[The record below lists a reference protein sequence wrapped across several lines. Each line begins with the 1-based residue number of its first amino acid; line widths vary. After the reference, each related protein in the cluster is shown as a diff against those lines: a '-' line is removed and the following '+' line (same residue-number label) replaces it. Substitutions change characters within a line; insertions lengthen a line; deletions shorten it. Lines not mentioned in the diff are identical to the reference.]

1 MSNARWDNNNFDD
14 DEDRSPKKMM
24 QPGQPV
30 EKWQRLMRPLFVFL
44 LCLLAVAGVV
54 ELSMLIYDQ
63 AYAAAGINGAL
74 FLLMTVLGGVG
85 AALRRRPF
93 LIGFVAAA
101 LVWAAWALFHLLL
114 VLNVIQIG
122 GLSQNTAFMG
132 VANVDYLYPP
142 SKPASATV
150 SAKATATALA
160 TTRARDTSAATGTVA
175 VSILTTSTG
184 ASIVPSTESA
194 QPATDAAQPIPSP
207 SEAVNVPVST
217 TSSSNVPVAT
227 TTELSPPVRRDDATE
242 TATKRLETQTVTA
255 TTTLRATSAD
265 QSSNGGTMLV
275 VIALSI
281 AYGIQALA
289 SIFAAICALLIPT
302 AIPKSSYDSREE
314 SMSMSAAGDGA
325 GTDPYEFK
333 RGRAYGQGAAPVG
346 ALELASNEN
355 GKTLLVP
362 DQSAVVG
369 PVDILSPSTH
379 GRSITAA
386 VASAGRTIPVSSERP
401 GYTNVSGRPP
411 RREIVD
417 SPKSEYPA
425 ASSTFEA
432 SPYTPPAAGRPADG
446 ANRSARLAAPTT
458 VRQGPSAASVA
469 AAAAAGGVAKKYV
482 AGPHNAPA
490 ENPALKGRA
499 SVYSVYTVASSKNRP
514 DSETLDEDE
523 SSKSSGGFATGA
535 SKYRGAGR
543 GISTSPVINRAD
555 SSKEPKVRCKFCGEK
570 MPLSTSTSH
579 NCPAKPVAKS
589 TAPAVEAKPLLAA
602 PEEPVGRPRRER
614 GASVV
619 ASRAREQSR
628 PREEPV
634 MEKLDGKK
642 VKAVK
647 RFVPQMDDELSL
659 EVGDTV
665 FVEESFGDG
674 WAYGTNEITD
684 ERGAFPLNSVS
695 RSAKSEKNRVQS
707 IYEMVLSR
715 PFAAYTRFVKRN
727 PLGSQCL
734 VAGLLWCAGDILS
747 QKISHSQQ
755 PPNEHK
761 TITGP
766 ETSKTNHHIDWKR
779 VGIMSSY
786 GFFIAGPL
794 YTVWYKTL
802 DRVVA
807 PLLTSGLSKLAAR
820 NGGGAMTVSKKSM
833 ALQVAVA
840 KVAADNFIFEPPYL
854 SLFFLSTHTMSGTP
868 LRESVEHL
876 KADFWPTYVTDVLV
890 WTPIQF
896 INFLFVPVHF
906 QPQFVNAFNIG
917 WNAFLS
923 YVKHEGS
930 HYHAESTSQ
939 AVALTG
945 PSE

>member
-1 MSNARWDNNNFDD
+1 MNLLARPACTNGVTPKKKETVSNLILEMSNARWDNNNFDD
-14 DEDRSPKKMM
+14 DDDQPPEKMM
-24 QPGQPV
+24 QRGQPV

-74 FLLMTVLGGVG
+74 FLLTTVLGGVG
-85 AALRRRPF
+85 AALRRRP
-93 LIGFVAAA
+93 LLVGFVAAA

-132 VANVDYLYPP
+132 VANVNFLYPP

-175 VSILTTSTG
+175 VSTSATSTG
-184 ASIVPSTESA
+184 ASIVPSTDGA
-194 QPATDAAQPIPSP
+194 QPTTDAAQPIPSP
-207 SEAVNVPVST
+207 SEALNVPVST
-217 TSSSNVPVAT
+217 TFSSNVPVAT
-227 TTELSPPVRRDDATE
+227 TTESSPPVRRDDATE

-255 TTTLRATSAD
+255 TATLGATSAD

-289 SIFAAICALLIPT
+289 SIFTAICALLIPT

-314 SMSMSAAGDGA
+314 SMSMSAAGDDA
-325 GTDPYEFK
+325 GTDPYEYK
-333 RGRAYGQGAAPVG
+333 RGRAYGQGVPPVG
-346 ALELASNEN
+346 ALELASNET
-355 GKTLLVP
+355 GKNALIVP
-362 DQSAVVG
+362 DQNAVVG

-401 GYTNVSGRPP
+401 GYSNVSGRPP

-417 SPKSEYPA
+417 SPKSEYPT

-458 VRQGPSAASVA
+458 VRQGASAASVA

-707 IYEMVLSR
+707 IYGVSR
-715 PFAAYTRFVKRN
+715 RR
-727 PLGSQCL
+727 
-734 VAGLLWCAGDILS
+734 
-747 QKISHSQQ
+747 
-755 PPNEHK
+755 
-761 TITGP
+761 
-766 ETSKTNHHIDWKR
+766 
-779 VGIMSSY
+779 
-786 GFFIAGPL
+786 
-794 YTVWYKTL
+794 
-802 DRVVA
+802 
-807 PLLTSGLSKLAAR
+807 
-820 NGGGAMTVSKKSM
+820 
-833 ALQVAVA
+833 
-840 KVAADNFIFEPPYL
+840 
-854 SLFFLSTHTMSGTP
+854 
-868 LRESVEHL
+868 
-876 KADFWPTYVTDVLV
+876 
-890 WTPIQF
+890 
-896 INFLFVPVHF
+896 
-906 QPQFVNAFNIG
+906 
-917 WNAFLS
+917 
-923 YVKHEGS
+923 
-930 HYHAESTSQ
+930 
-939 AVALTG
+939 
-945 PSE
+945 

>member
-1 MSNARWDNNNFDD
+1 MNLLAGPACTKGVIQKKKEETVSNLIEEMSNAPRWDNNNFDD
-14 DEDRSPKKMM
+14 DDDQSPKKMM
-24 QPGQPV
+24 RGRQPV

-74 FLLMTVLGGVG
+74 FLVTTVLGGVG
-85 AALRRRPF
+85 AALRRRP
-93 LIGFVAAA
+93 LLLGFVAAA

-132 VANVDYLYPP
+132 VANVDFLYPP
-142 SKPASATV
+142 SKSASATV
-150 SAKATATALA
+150 SATAMATAIA

-175 VSILTTSTG
+175 VSSTSATLTG
-184 ASIVPSTESA
+184 ASIVPSTEAA
-194 QPATDAAQPIPSP
+194 QPTTDAAQPIPSP
-207 SEAVNVPVST
+207 SEALNVPAST
-217 TSSSNVPVAT
+217 TSSSNVPVAI
-227 TTELSPPVRRDDATE
+227 TTELSPPVRRDDATA
-242 TATKRLETQTVTA
+242 TGTKRLETQTATA
-255 TTTLRATSAD
+255 TTTQRAASAD

-302 AIPKSSYDSREE
+302 AIPKSSYDTREE
-314 SMSMSAAGDGA
+314 SMSMSAAGNGTEHT
-325 GTDPYEFK
+325 GTDPYEYK
-333 RGRAYGQGAAPVG
+333 RGRAYGQGVPPVG
-346 ALELASNEN
+346 ALELGSNEN
-355 GKTLLVP
+355 GKNAALLVP
-362 DQSAVVG
+362 DQSAVK

-386 VASAGRTIPVSSERP
+386 VSSAGRTIPVSSERP

-411 RREIVD
+411 RREVVD
-417 SPKSEYPA
+417 SPKSEYPT

-432 SPYTPPAAGRPADG
+432 SPYTSPGAGRPAVG

-458 VRQGPSAASVA
+458 VRQGASAASVA

-523 SSKSSGGFATGA
+523 SSKSSGGFATTGA

-555 SSKEPKVRCKFCGEK
+555 SNKEPKVRCKFCGEK

-707 IYEMVLSR
+707 IYGVSR
-715 PFAAYTRFVKRN
+715 RR
-727 PLGSQCL
+727 
-734 VAGLLWCAGDILS
+734 
-747 QKISHSQQ
+747 
-755 PPNEHK
+755 
-761 TITGP
+761 
-766 ETSKTNHHIDWKR
+766 
-779 VGIMSSY
+779 
-786 GFFIAGPL
+786 
-794 YTVWYKTL
+794 
-802 DRVVA
+802 
-807 PLLTSGLSKLAAR
+807 
-820 NGGGAMTVSKKSM
+820 
-833 ALQVAVA
+833 
-840 KVAADNFIFEPPYL
+840 
-854 SLFFLSTHTMSGTP
+854 
-868 LRESVEHL
+868 
-876 KADFWPTYVTDVLV
+876 
-890 WTPIQF
+890 
-896 INFLFVPVHF
+896 
-906 QPQFVNAFNIG
+906 
-917 WNAFLS
+917 
-923 YVKHEGS
+923 
-930 HYHAESTSQ
+930 
-939 AVALTG
+939 
-945 PSE
+945 